1 MPAFSVCARGR
12 QNFNDPGVEKD
23 LLLMD
28 SSVRMQR
35 DGRFFPKIFDRA
47 RGRRMATIALTLCL
61 AGAGFT
67 ASSRAQQAPTP
78 ANIQRNGVLILVR
91 STLLAL
97 DHANKTGVYVVLRDL
112 GAPQFQTNTAARLS
126 EIFAGQ
132 RRDKLDLSAVAAV
145 DPQLTTPPLID
156 ANGMLRL
163 VGFFPAGPQQLNFDL
178 TFAPVDGQWR
188 LFTISAGLGQSNV
201 AAQSPQPRPAPKK

>member
-1 MPAFSVCARGR
+1 MNVRERRRRFSSLHQV
-12 QNFNDPGVEKD
+12 V
-23 LLLMD
+23 
-28 SSVRMQR
+28 
-35 DGRFFPKIFDRA
+35 DRA
-47 RGRRMATIALTLCL
+47 RRRRIATLALSLCL
-61 AGAGFT
+61 AGACFAEG
-67 ASSRAQQAPTP
+67 ARAQQTAKP
-78 ANIQRNGVLILVR
+78 ATIERAGVLILVR

-112 GAPQFQTNTAARLS
+112 GSPQFQANTAARLS

-145 DPQLTTPPLID
+145 DPQLTTAPLID

-188 LFTISAGLGQSNV
+188 LFAISAGLGQPNV
-201 AAQSPQPRPAPKK
+201 AGQSPQPRPAPKR

>member
-1 MPAFSVCARGR
+1 MESGLRLR
-12 QNFNDPGVEKD
+12 RNDR
-23 LLLMD
+23 
-28 SSVRMQR
+28 SFAQ
-35 DGRFFPKIFDRA
+35 IFDRA
-47 RGRRMATIALTLCL
+47 GRRRIATIALGLCL

-67 ASSRAQQAPTP
+67 ASSRAQQAAKP

-112 GAPQFQTNTAARLS
+112 GSPQFQTNTAARLS

-132 RRDKLDLSAVAAV
+132 RRDKLDLSAVAAL
-145 DPQLTTPPLID
+145 DPQLTTPPQID

-163 VGFFPAGPQQLNFDL
+163 AGFFPAGPQQLNFDL

-188 LFTISAGLGQSNV
+188 LFAISAGLGQSV
-201 AAQSPQPRPAPKK
+201 AAGQAPQPRPAPKK

>member
-1 MPAFSVCARGR
+1 
-12 QNFNDPGVEKD
+12 VEID

-28 SSVRMQR
+28 SGLWLRR
-35 DGRFFPKIFDRA
+35 DDRSGPKILDRLRA
-47 RGRRMATIALTLCL
+47 RRIVTIVLGLCL
-61 AGAGFT
+61 ASAGLT
-67 ASSRAQQAPTP
+67 ESARAQQAAKP

-112 GAPQFQTNTAARLS
+112 GSPQFQANTAARLS
-126 EIFAGQ
+126 EIFAAQ
-132 RRDKLDLSAVAAV
+132 RRDKLDLSAVAALE
-145 DPQLTTPPLID
+145 PQLTAPPQID

-188 LFTISAGLGQSNV
+188 LFAISAGLGQSNV
-201 AAQSPQPRPAPKK
+201 AGQSPQPRPAAKK